1 MARGRDSR
9 RDRFVA
15 ATRKAVR
22 GLRNA
27 LPILASVVLLVGLL
41 RTYVSPAML
50 RSVFGGRPALDVAL
64 GTGIGSVST
73 GNAITS
79 YVVGGELL
87 DRGVSLLAVTAF
99 IVSWVTIGVV
109 QFPAEASVL
118 GRRFAIARNVTGA
131 ILAVLVSIVTVLVVG
146 VLA

>member
-1 MARGRDSR
+1 MGHGSR
-9 RDRFVA
+9 RKRLVA
-15 ATRKAVR
+15 STRKAVR

-41 RTYVSPAML
+41 RTYVSAEMVS
-50 RSVFGGRPALDVAL
+50 SVFGRRPFLDVAL

-73 GNAITS
+73 GNAVTS
-79 YVVGGELL
+79 YVIGGEIL

-131 ILAVLVSIVTVLVVG
+131 ILAVLVSVGTVLVMG
-146 VLA
+146 ALA

>member
-1 MARGRDSR
+1 MAQGRDSR

-22 GLRNA
+22 GLLNA

-41 RTYVSPAML
+41 RTYVSPEML

-79 YVVGGELL
+79 YVLGGELL
-87 DRGVSLLAVTAF
+87 GEGVSLLAVTAF

-118 GRRFAIARNVTGA
+118 GRRFALARNLTGI
-131 ILAVLVSIVTVLVVG
+131 ILAIVVSLLTVLILG
-146 VLA
+146 VLS

>member
-1 MARGRDSR
+1 MDHGSR
-9 RDRFVA
+9 QERLVV

-41 RTYVSPAML
+41 RTYVSPEL
-50 RSVFGGRPALDVAL
+50 VSSVFGGRPILDVVL

-131 ILAVLVSIVTVLVVG
+131 ILAVLVSAVTVLVVG
-146 VLA
+146 VLG

>member
-1 MARGRDSR
+1 MVEGRDSR
-9 RDRFVA
+9 RGRFVA
-15 ATRKAVR
+15 ATHKALW
-22 GLRNA
+22 GLWNA

-41 RTYVSPAML
+41 QTYVSPAML
-50 RSVFGGRPALDVAL
+50 RSVFGGRSVIDLIL

-79 YVVGGELL
+79 YVIGGELL
-87 DRGVSLLAVTAF
+87 ARGVSLLAVTAF
-99 IVSWVTIGVV
+99 VVSWVTIGVV

-131 ILAVLVSIVTVLVVG
+131 ILAVLVSLVTVLVLG
-146 VLA
+146 VLP